1 MLLKDIFSKKT
12 LLILFA
18 ALLAGAVA
26 GAGYTLMGK
35 NKTQGYN
42 AAQLTQNLH
51 YAKVEAG
58 RMQCIVL
65 VDKAAL
71 YNEASALNGKIIE
84 RMSKDVH
91 VDYLETVSSQD
102 KDERYAVVAQQLEF
116 RRFFG
121 RRHIIPQGTQVLVLR
136 DDTGSGETKGRVFV
150 DGKNYDLDF
159 ETEFLRFPYVGQWKK
174 VEFNGKP
181 GFMKYNELSDSKLM

>member
-1 MLLKDIFSKKT
+1 MLKDIFSKKT
-12 LLILFA
+12 LLILLI
-18 ALLAGAVA
+18 ALLAGIVA
-26 GAGYTLMGK
+26 GAGYALLT
-35 NKTQGYN
+35 KTTAKGYN
-42 AAQLTQNLH
+42 TAQLTQNLH
-51 YAKVEAG
+51 YTKVEAG
-58 RMQCIVL
+58 RRQCVVL
-65 VDKAAL
+65 VDKAAM
-71 YNEASALNGKIIE
+71 YNEASAMNGKIIE

-91 VDYLETVSSQD
+91 VDYLETVSSLD

-121 RRHIIPQGTQVLVLR
+121 RRHIIPQGTQVLILR
-136 DDTGSGETKGRVFV
+136 NDNGSGETKGRVYI

>member
-1 MLLKDIFSKKT
+1 MLKDIFSKKT

-18 ALLAGAVA
+18 ALLAGIMA
-26 GAGYTLMGK
+26 GAGYALLT
-35 NKTQGYN
+35 KTTAKGYN
-42 AAQLTQNLH
+42 AAQLTQGLQ

-58 RMQCIVL
+58 RSQCVVL
-65 VDKAAL
+65 VDKAAM

-84 RMSKDVH
+84 RMSKDVR

-121 RRHIIPQGTQVLVLR
+121 RRHIIPQGTQVLILR
-136 DDTGSGETKGRVFV
+136 NDTGNGETKGRVYI

-159 ETEFLRFPYVGQWKK
+159 ETDFFRFPYVGQWKK